1 MEKLKMIKS
10 RSKHNQKDIK
20 CPQTGKSEIKNIH
33 NATKGSKRPT
43 KNRNDAIRKSIIPTN
58 IDAKKNIQNTNRN
71 T

>member
-20 CPQTGKSEIKNIH
+20 CPHTGKSEIKNIH

-43 KNRNDAIRKSIIPTN
+43 KTETMLSERA
-58 IDAKKNIQNTNRN
+58 
-71 T
+71 